1 MKPPLSAG
9 RHHQVAPN
17 SALQGDSTQ
26 MWTKDS
32 DIALTLDSTL
42 LILDDTRAVWPRH
55 AANLL
60 HAERYLYFPS
70 CVRSYQVGQ

>member
-1 MKPPLSAG
+1 ML
-9 RHHQVAPN
+9 
-17 SALQGDSTQ
+17 
-26 MWTKDS
+26 TKDT

-60 HAERYLYFPS
+60 HAERYLFFPS
-70 CVRSYQVGQ
+70 CVRSYQVGP